1 MFISWIYAT
10 LNSYLLDLGKHF
22 QTMAVITS
30 PVAGTRPVFL
40 RPIPPNLP
48 I

>member
-10 LNSYLLDLGKHF
+10 LSSCLLDLRKDF
-22 QTMAVITS
+22 QTIAVITS

-40 RPIPPNLP
+40 
-48 I
+48 